1 MYEFPPL
8 FKKDASSKLRIW
20 RLVVSHNKITS
31 FSSLVGGKETSSIKY
46 AKNEEQ
52 AMIQA
57 ERMWKRQVQDKGYLT
72 ENGKEDTRI
81 YPVLLSSSRKD
92 FDFGG
97 AFVQP
102 KIDGIR
108 CLAQIELGHL
118 VMYSKKKRDFP
129 FFDLLK
135 EELASLFEKK
145 KIEDLILD
153 GELYSHQ
160 IETEDGIIDD
170 PSQRFRLIS
179 SICNVN
185 RVSPSQYED
194 QIEFH
199 IFDVYLK
206 GVPYIERKKIIDS
219 LNLKGRL
226 VNVESIRV
234 SSLDQVVSLEL
245 DFEKEGY
252 EGVVVRRPEMMY
264 QPDTRSKMAI
274 KMKAFITEECEVIG
288 VNLKSHDQ
296 SNFSW
301 KCRFPSSSR
310 VFSVTP
316 FGTKKERRK
325 QYEDSSLIGKL
336 LTIRYQDE
344 INKEKDAPRFPIALS
359 FRDYE

>member
-1 MYEFPPL
+1 MYEFPSL

-20 RLVVSHNKITS
+20 RLIVNHKKITS
-31 FSSLVGGKETSSIKY
+31 ISSIVDGKETKSFRY
-46 AKNEEQ
+46 AKTEDE
-52 AMIQA
+52 AMIIAQ
-57 ERMWKRQVQDKGYLT
+57 RMWKKKIDDKGYLT
-72 ENGKEDTRI
+72 ENGTEDTRI
-81 YPVLLSSSRKD
+81 YPVLLSSLRKD
-92 FDFGG
+92 FDFEG

-108 CLAQIELGHL
+108 CLAQIELGKL
-118 VMYSKKKRDFP
+118 VMYSKKKRSFP
-129 FFDLLK
+129 FFSLLK
-135 EELASLFEKK
+135 QELANLFERR

-153 GELYSHQ
+153 GELYIHQ
-160 IETEDGIIDD
+160 IETESGIVDD

-185 RVSPSQYED
+185 RVEPSPYED

-206 GVPYIERKKIIDS
+206 GVPYIKRKKIIDK

-234 SSLDQVVSLEL
+234 SSLEQVINLEL

-252 EGVVVRRPEMMY
+252 EGAVIRRPEMMY
-264 QPDTRSKMAI
+264 IPDTRSPMAI
-274 KMKAFITEECEVIG
+274 KMKAFITDECEVVG
-288 VNLKSHDQ
+288 VNLKSHDK

-301 KCRFPSSSR
+301 KCRFPSSQR
-310 VFSVTP
+310 IFSVTP
-316 FGTKKERRK
+316 FGSKQERRK
-325 QYEDSSLIGKL
+325 QYENESLIGKL

-344 INKEKDAPRFPIALS
+344 IDKERDAPRFPIALS